1 MTAPTRGYCAA
12 NPNAYCED
20 HELEMTAAYRLG
32 EMEERKRI
40 IQLLM
45 DLNAIR
51 RDALGYLC
59 AFNTY
64 GTEVIYL
71 PGLEGEINE

>member
-1 MTAPTRGYCAA
+1 MGINFDELDPTLAFAIG
-12 NPNAYCED
+12 
-20 HELEMTAAYRLG
+20 ELEEAATLK
-32 EMEERKRI
+32 ERKRI

-71 PGLEGEINE
+71 PGLEGESK